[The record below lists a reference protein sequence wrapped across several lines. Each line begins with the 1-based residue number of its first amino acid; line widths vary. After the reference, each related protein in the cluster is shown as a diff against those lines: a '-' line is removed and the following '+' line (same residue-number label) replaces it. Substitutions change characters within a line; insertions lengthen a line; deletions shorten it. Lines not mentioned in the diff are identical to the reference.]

1 MSCVRGMN
9 PPFSKHDVLSGLVI
23 STNYSYLSDSDRNEW
38 ELICS
43 LATVLSSIEKSID
56 LWLAARAQAS
66 HVFPRSRSPSH
77 QATPCCHKCLPQ
89 TAMLEP
95 IWRWRIGNICSLW
108 FVSDPTAGMWRTKF
122 CSPDPIG
129 SCADPTVNVPQNTN
143 VVSRILLDPA
153 RILLI
158 LKEACYR
165 IATSWDPRASIYI
178 IK

>member
-43 LATVLSSIEKSID
+43 LATVVSGIEKSID

-89 TAMLEP
+89 TTMLEP

-108 FVSDPTAGMWRTKF
+108 FVSDPTAGMWQTGILLSGSYWILCGSYSKRATKYKCCF
-122 CSPDPIG
+122 SDPIG
-129 SCADPTVNVPQNTN
+129 SCPDPIDFEGSLLQNRHFLGSPCFN
-143 VVSRILLDPA
+143 IH
-153 RILLI
+153 
-158 LKEACYR
+158 Y
-165 IATSWDPRASIYI
+165 
-178 IK
+178 